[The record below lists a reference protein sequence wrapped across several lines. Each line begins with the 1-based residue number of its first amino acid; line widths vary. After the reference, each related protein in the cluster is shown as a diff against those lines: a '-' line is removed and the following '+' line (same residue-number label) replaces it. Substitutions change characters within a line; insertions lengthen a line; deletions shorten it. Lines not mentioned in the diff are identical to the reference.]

1 MEPRGGA
8 ESGSRAARFGCVA
21 RHWAVLAI
29 AVSLLAVTTG
39 ASAAQQSPQGGI
51 ETQTLEPVAPAQ
63 AEAGQGE
70 PGQGTGQDLAP
81 RDSRFKPA
89 PFRTLGATSAP
100 ELIEPVATATR
111 GGARL
116 RELDKMTGRTKTFEV
131 AAGAEATVDRLRVRL
146 DACRAPDDNAQ
157 HGTMAFL
164 EVWDTKRDAQEPVF
178 SGWMFAE
185 SPALSAMDHPRYD
198 LWVISCT
205 TSAGETPKAS
215 E

>member
-1 MEPRGGA
+1 M
-8 ESGSRAARFGCVA
+8 
-21 RHWAVLAI
+21 LAI
-29 AVSLLAVTTG
+29 GVWLLAVTTG
-39 ASAAQQSPQGGI
+39 ATAAQQSPQSGI

-63 AEAGQGE
+63 GETGQGTE
-70 PGQGTGQDLAP
+70 QGTGQGLTP
-81 RDSRFKPA
+81 RDDRFKPA
-89 PFRTLGATSAP
+89 PFRTLGAPSAP
-100 ELIEPVATATR
+100 ELIEPVATAMQ

-131 AAGAEATVDRLRVRL
+131 AAGAETTVDRLRVRL

-164 EVWDTKRDAQEPVF
+164 EVWDTKRETQEPVF
-178 SGWMFAE
+178 SGWMFDE